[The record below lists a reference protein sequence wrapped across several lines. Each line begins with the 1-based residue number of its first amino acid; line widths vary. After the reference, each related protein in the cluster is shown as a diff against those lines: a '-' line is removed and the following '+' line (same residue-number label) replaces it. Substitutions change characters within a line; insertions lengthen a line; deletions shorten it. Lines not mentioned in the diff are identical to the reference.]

1 MMVEKEDVKEK
12 VENIKST
19 TTEKKEDVSNKIKEI
34 KEDTQIKTD
43 ETQEEIEKKKSQTD
57 KLLKDIVKTIKTK
70 QDEFGKT
77 LSDYTSPK
85 PPSDIIETSD
95 IIILKIDLPG
105 VKKENVDIGIT
116 GEKVEIVA
124 KFDDEMEG
132 DDVNYVQ
139 KERSYGETKKI
150 IKLPSEIKIKEASA
164 DFKNC
169 ILTITL
175 PKVQIETHKINIS

>member
-1 MMVEKEDVKEK
+1 MVEKKDVEEK
-12 VENIKST
+12 VEDIKT
-19 TTEKKEDVSNKIKEI
+19 TASEKKEDVSDKIKEI
-34 KEDTQIKTD
+34 KEETQTKAD
-43 ETQEEIEKKKSQTD
+43 ETQEEMEKKKSQTD

-77 LSDYTSPK
+77 ISDYTSPK
-85 PPSDIIETSD
+85 PPSDVIETTD

-105 VKKENVDIGIT
+105 VLKENIDIGIT
-116 GEKVEIVA
+116 GEKVEISA

-132 DDVNYVQ
+132 EDINYIQ

-169 ILTITL
+169 ILTIKL
-175 PKVQIETHKINIS
+175 PKVQIETHKVNID